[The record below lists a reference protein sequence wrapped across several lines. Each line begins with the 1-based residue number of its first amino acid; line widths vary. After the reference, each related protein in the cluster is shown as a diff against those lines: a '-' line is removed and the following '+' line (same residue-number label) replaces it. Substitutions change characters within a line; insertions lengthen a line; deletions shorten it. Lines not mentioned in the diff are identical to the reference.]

1 MHSRIPIRV
10 RPTPRFKVQAVTHTA
25 LPILHEVHS
34 PLTLAVFNT
43 TSSNLPLSISA
54 SLLLSE
60 PTPPLYR
67 MSDHKIN
74 HHEIYAQNLLSD
86 LNGFAP
92 YYPGPVNIAE
102 VGYVFRGGWEPLFN
116 ASKKPRDESNELGVP
131 NGYRP
136 LDVGKLTTR
145 ILSGG
150 SPITNERGRS
160 LEFGIKVPSAAMYV
174 LFSVVTV
181 IAAYIFIREISP
193 VTSVE
198 GQYTF
203 TSSKQ
208 EGAILVPGDIIDT
221 ADAVERLRYIS
232 YIRENSASWLEFA
245 NKRHGRGIR
254 LIDLVLVTGWHKT
267 ASWACAAFSQCS
279 HEVTLTFNVGVG
291 TAQGGV

>member
-1 MHSRIPIRV
+1 M
-10 RPTPRFKVQAVTHTA
+10 AY
-25 LPILHEVHS
+25 
-34 PLTLAVFNT
+34 
-43 TSSNLPLSISA
+43 
-54 SLLLSE
+54 SLLLS
-60 PTPPLYR
+60 
-67 MSDHKIN
+67 
-74 HHEIYAQNLLSD
+74 LLD
-86 LNGFAP
+86 F
-92 YYPGPVNIAE
+92 YE
-102 VGYVFRGGWEPLFN
+102 T
-116 ASKKPRDESNELGVP
+116 
-131 NGYRP
+131 

-267 ASWACAAFSQCS
+267 ASWGCAAFSQCS

-291 TAQGGV
+291 TAQGGVWGKWSDIGSPGVGRHSGPVRASLKNYGQPSSPPSDKSRMDVDDLENINLYVSTFHRSL